1 MMKVQWKLVISSL
14 VLALVLGN
22 VGNVTEAQVGAGLA
36 DLNGVP
42 EATLAAMP
50 GMTPAIAK
58 AFVAARPFPTIV
70 EANAFLVGQKVT
82 PEQLAALYEKAFVHV
97 NLNTAKAPEILL
109 IPKIAN
115 RMTREFEEYRPWKT
129 MAQFD
134 REIGKYV
141 GAAETNRIKQYV
153 FIPLDLNTATDEQFQ
168 TIPGLPA
175 NMLREFKEYRPW
187 KTMAQFDRE
196 IGKYVGAD
204 ETNRLKKYV
213 FIPID
218 LNTATDDQILS
229 IPGIARRMTIEFK
242 EYRPWKTK
250 EQFDREIGK
259 YVGPQETARLWRYV
273 VIQ

>member
-1 MMKVQWKLVISSL
+1 MKLRL
-14 VLALVLGN
+14 LAVLAVVTLAPGAFAATPAAAPQVLAPGI
-22 VGNVTEAQVGAGLA
+22 A
-36 DLNGVP
+36 DLNQLP
-42 EATLAAMP
+42 ERDLAALP
-50 GMTPAIAK
+50 GMTPDIAK
-58 AFVAARPFPTIV
+58 AFVAKRPFASIV
-70 EANAFLVGQKVT
+70 DANAFLLDQKLT
-82 PEQLAALYEKAFVHV
+82 QAQLTAIYETAFVPL
-97 NLNTAKAPEILL
+97 NLNTATVPEILL
-109 IPKIAN
+109 VPRIAQ
-115 RMTREFEEYRPWKT
+115 RMRIEFP
-129 MAQFD
+129 
-134 REIGKYV
+134 
-141 GAAETNRIKQYV
+141 
-153 FIPLDLNTATDEQFQ
+153 
-168 TIPGLPA
+168 
-175 NMLREFKEYRPW
+175 EYRPW